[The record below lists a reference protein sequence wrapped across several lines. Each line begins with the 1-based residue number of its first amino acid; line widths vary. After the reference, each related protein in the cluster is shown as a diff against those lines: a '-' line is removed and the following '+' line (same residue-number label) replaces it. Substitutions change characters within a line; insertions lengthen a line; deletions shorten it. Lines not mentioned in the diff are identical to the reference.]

1 MNEPLVS
8 VIVPVYKVE
17 DYLDKCVES
26 IVEQTYKNLEIILVD
41 DGSPDNCPS
50 MCDSWAQKDS
60 RIKVIHKENGGVS
73 SARNSALD
81 TAAGDYICFVDS
93 DDFIE
98 PNAVGYMLE
107 NIGDADVIQC
117 SFSYDYLDGRTENC
131 DISEEEFCADDAAR
145 ALITDRVCPEVW
157 GKLYSAHL
165 FSGIRFDGSKK
176 YGEDLY
182 INYFLM
188 KRAEKLISRNVCLY
202 HYMCRESDSATS
214 HYMTD
219 SRARLY
225 KITGAMAENE
235 KDSPLYEACVYRHTR
250 ILFATPSRI
259 ILGEKEFYDKYFNV
273 IVKEILAYRRDILKN
288 KRLRLKFKISVL
300 MLSLSPKLYARVYGI
315 ALKRKGGE

>member
-1 MNEPLVS
+1 MQRPLVS

-17 DYLDKCVES
+17 KYLDKCIES
-26 IVEQTYKNLEIILVD
+26 IVGQTYENLEIILVD

-50 MCDSWAQKDS
+50 MCNEWAQKDS

-73 SARNSALD
+73 SARNTALD
-81 TAAGDYICFVDS
+81 TAAGNYICFVDS

-107 NIGDADVIQC
+107 NIGDADVIQ
-117 SFSYDYLDGRTENC
+117 SAFLYDYIDGRTENC
-131 DISEEEFCADDAAR
+131 DISEEEFYADDAAR
-145 ALITDRVCPEVW
+145 ALITDRVRPEVC

-202 HYMCRESDSATS
+202 HYMRRESDSATS

-219 SRARLY
+219 SRAELY
-225 KITGAMAENE
+225 KITGAMVENE

-250 ILFATPSRI
+250 ILFATLSRI

-300 MLSLSPKLYARVYGI
+300 MLSLSPELFVKVN
-315 ALKRKGGE
+315 RKIRQHG

>member
-1 MNEPLVS
+1 M
-8 VIVPVYKVE
+8 
-17 DYLDKCVES
+17 
-26 IVEQTYKNLEIILVD
+26 
-41 DGSPDNCPS
+41 
-50 MCDSWAQKDS
+50 
-60 RIKVIHKENGGVS
+60 
-73 SARNSALD
+73 
-81 TAAGDYICFVDS
+81 DS

-117 SFSYDYLDGRTENC
+117 SFSYDCLDGRTKKC
-131 DISEEEFCADDAAR
+131 DISEEELYADDAAR
-145 ALITDRVCPEVW
+145 ALITDRVRPEVW

-188 KRAEKLISRNVCLY
+188 KRAGKLISRNVCLY

-219 SRARLY
+219 SRAGLY

-235 KDSPLYEACVYRHTR
+235 KGSPLYEACVYRHTR
-250 ILFATPSRI
+250 ILFATLSRI
-259 ILGEKEFYDKYFNV
+259 ILGEKEFYDKYFDA
-273 IVKEILAYRRDILKN
+273 IVKEILAYRHDILKN
-288 KRLRLKFKISVL
+288 KRLGLKFKISVL
-300 MLSLSPKLYARVYGI
+300 MLSLSPKLFE
-315 ALKRKGGE
+315 KFNRKFRQRS